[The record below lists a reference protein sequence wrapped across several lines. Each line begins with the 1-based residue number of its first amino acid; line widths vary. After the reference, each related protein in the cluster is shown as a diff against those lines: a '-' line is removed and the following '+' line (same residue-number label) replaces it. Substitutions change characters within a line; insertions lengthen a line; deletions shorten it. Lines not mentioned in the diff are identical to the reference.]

1 MLMRCS
7 VVRSV
12 YFVQLLSVSR
22 ITIPLAGR
30 LGVPFV
36 IQRGVIYFNS
46 CLSGGGILLIIN
58 LLSGLVGLRA
68 YDTDNRE
75 VQ

>member
-12 YFVQLLSVSR
+12 YFVQPLSVSR
-22 ITIPLAGR
+22 ITIPLAGL

-36 IQRGVIYFNS
+36 IQRGVTFFFF
-46 CLSGGGILLIIN
+46 IIT

>member
-12 YFVQLLSVSR
+12 YFVQPLSVSR
-22 ITIPLAGR
+22 ITIPLTGL

-46 CLSGGGILLIIN
+46 YLSGGGFLLYNYPVIGIGWIKS
-58 LLSGLVGLRA
+58 L
-68 YDTDNRE
+68 
-75 VQ
+75 